1 MFGFSIVLILALLLD
16 GLLGIISFGL
26 VEDDITG
33 TKTELI
39 LRVVA
44 LGLSR
49 IALTMLIILLVMYSA
64 RIDDD

>member
-33 TKTELI
+33 KKTELI

-44 LGLSR
+44 LGLSL
-49 IALTMLIILLVMYSA
+49 IALTMLIILLVMYST